1 MHAEGYVEVAVDA
14 GPVLP
19 RRMGAGVPGLYTY
32 HTLAEPPPVGSLV
45 LVPFG
50 PRERAAVIVGPAPA
64 SPTFATRPV
73 GAIIP
78 GAPRLSAASIAL
90 ARWMSGTYRDP
101 LFECLSLMLP
111 PGARKQLERAV
122 SEGIWPEHRPR
133 KRGRDAVT
141 ADEPRPEPRPAPALT
156 ADQASARD
164 RIVQA
169 AMAGAG
175 GSFLL
180 YGVTGS
186 GKTLV
191 YLEAAARVAAA
202 QRQVIILVPEI
213 ALTPALVERFRQRF
227 QEQLAV
233 LHSRLTPSQRASE
246 WQRIAA
252 GQARVVIGARS
263 GIFAP
268 VQRLGLVVLDE
279 EHEWSYKQDDSPRF
293 HARDVALQ
301 LGKLAGAAVVLAS
314 ATPDVCTTWLAEQG
328 VHRTLHLRARY
339 GAETSGEVRRLP
351 LPTIEIVDLRAEL
364 REGRTGSLS
373 RLLIQRLEET
383 LGRGEQAILFI
394 NRRGTATCVTCRS
407 CGHVAQCRR
416 CNVPLVYHRGA
427 DRLICHHC
435 NRRRAPI
442 EVCPSCGS
450 EAIRY
455 LGAGTQQVVDE
466 LGERFPEARVLRI
479 DRDAASAAHVREGLR
494 QIAEREIDVLV
505 GTQMIAKSFDFPHV
519 TLVGVVLAD
528 VGLFLPDF
536 RAGERSF
543 QLLTQVAGRAGRAS
557 RPGHVVVQTYVPDH
571 DVLRLAADYNYRG
584 FYRREIRFRREHG
597 YPPFGRIVRFILS
610 GSNEQRNWQETQR
623 LRRELRARTA
633 TLGRPDI
640 RLLGPAPCY
649 FERLRG
655 RWRWQLLAL
664 GDSLE
669 ALLDDLVLPPGW
681 VLDVDPMDL
690 L

>member
-1 MHAEGYVEVAVDA
+1 M
-14 GPVLP
+14 
-19 RRMGAGVPGLYTY
+19 
-32 HTLAEPPPVGSLV
+32 
-45 LVPFG
+45 
-50 PRERAAVIVGPAPA
+50 AA
-64 SPTFATRPV
+64 
-73 GAIIP
+73 
-78 GAPRLSAASIAL
+78 
-90 ARWMSGTYRDP
+90 TYRDP

-111 PGARKQLERAV
+111 PRARTKLGRAA
-122 SEGIWPEHRPR
+122 SDGTWPESKPPKPR
-133 KRGRDAVT
+133 RNAVT
-141 ADEPRPEPRPAPALT
+141 AVETGSEPRPEPALT
-156 ADQASARD
+156 EDQRCARD
-164 RIVQA
+164 EIVRA
-169 AMAGAG
+169 ALAGAG
-175 GSFLL
+175 ESFLL

-191 YLEAAARVAAA
+191 YLEAAARVAA

-233 LHSRLTPSQRASE
+233 LHSRLTQSQRESE

-263 GIFAP
+263 AIFAP
-268 VQRLGLVVLDE
+268 ARQLGLVVLDE

-301 LGKLAGAAVVLAS
+301 LGQLAGAAVVLAS

-328 VHRTLHLRARY
+328 IHRTLHLRARY
-339 GAETSGEVRRLP
+339 GAEASGEIRRLP
-351 LPTIEIVDLRAEL
+351 LPKIEIVDLRAEL
-364 REGRTGSLS
+364 REGRAGSFS
-373 RLLIQRLEET
+373 RLLTERLDET
-383 LGRGEQAILFI
+383 LSRGEQAILFM
-394 NRRGTATCVTCRS
+394 NRRGTATCVTCRT

-427 DRLICHHC
+427 NRLICHHC
-435 NRRRAPI
+435 NSRRGPI
-442 EVCPSCGS
+442 EACPSCGGA
-450 EAIRY
+450 AIRY
-455 LGAGTQQVVDE
+455 LGTGTQRVVDE
-466 LGERFPEARVLRI
+466 LAERFPSARVLRI

-494 QIAEREIDVLV
+494 QIADREIDVLV
-505 GTQMIAKSFDFPHV
+505 GTQMIAKSFDFPYV

-557 RPGHVVVQTYVPDH
+557 RPGRVVVQTYVPDH
-571 DVLRLAADYNYRG
+571 HVLRLAASHDYRG
-584 FYRREIRFRREHG
+584 LYRREIQFRREHG
-597 YPPFGRIVRFILS
+597 YPPFGCIVRFVYS
-610 GSNEQRNWQETQR
+610 GANEHRNLRETQS
-623 LRRELRARTA
+623 LRRELRARIA
-633 TLGRPDI
+633 ALGRPDL